1 MWEETLA
8 DITDSINIKIINLLM
23 EDGRISDQF
32 VANKTGVSK
41 TFWSVLYSDSFQV
54 QGTRN

>member
-1 MWEETLA
+1 MWEEMLA

-23 EDGRISDQF
+23 EDGRLSDQF

-41 TFWSVLYSDSFQV
+41 TFWSVLYSDSF
-54 QGTRN
+54 